1 MVPQNRRRRAMTNRQ
16 WLLDHHPDG
25 PATADCWRL
34 AEAPVPEPGP
44 GQILVKLRWLSM
56 DPYMRGRIAKGPN
69 YAAGVAPGEVM
80 QGGGVGQ
87 VVRSNHPAWAEGDL
101 VEAMGMGWQ
110 DYAVLSPDAPGSARA
125 NRVPEG
131 VPEQATLS
139 WLGMPGLTA
148 WIGLTEIGRPL
159 PGETVVVSA
168 ASGAVGQ
175 VAGQIAAAMGARP
188 VAIAGS
194 DEKLAHCLDLG
205 YAAGVNHRSARL
217 ADDLRE
223 VCPDGV
229 HVFFDNTGGPI
240 HDTVLGQ
247 LALRARVIACGR
259 IAVADRPAYE
269 DVGLRASGRMIVT
282 RARVEGLLVFDWWHR
297 RDEALAHLTR
307 LWRDGRLKYREDV
320 AHGLENAP
328 EAFLRMMAGKNFGKQ
343 LVRL

>member
-1 MVPQNRRRRAMTNRQ
+1 MNRQ
-16 WLLDHHPDG
+16 WLLDHHPKG
-25 PATADCWRL
+25 PATAECWRL

-56 DPYMRGRIAKGPN
+56 DPYMHGRIAAGAN
-69 YAAGVAPGEVM
+69 YAAGVSPGQVM

-87 VVRSNHPAWAEGDL
+87 VVASRHPDWAEGDL

-110 DYAVLSPDAPGSARA
+110 DYALLNPDAPGSARA

-148 WIGLTEIGRPL
+148 WIGLTEIGRPN
-159 PGETVVVSA
+159 PGETVVISA

-194 DEKLAHCLDLG
+194 EAKLAHCRDLG
-205 YAAGVNHRSARL
+205 YAAGVSHRSDRL
-217 ADDLRE
+217 AEELRAA
-223 VCPDGV
+223 CPEGV
-229 HVFFDNTGGPI
+229 HVFFDNTGGLI

-247 LALRARVIACGR
+247 LATHARVIICGR
-259 IAVADRPAYE
+259 IAVVDKPADQ
-269 DVGLRASGRMIVT
+269 DIGLRASSRLIVT
-282 RARVEGLLVFDWWHR
+282 RARVQGLIVFDWWHR
-297 RDEALAHLTR
+297 REAAMDHLSR
-307 LWRDGRLKYREDV
+307 LWRAGRLKYREDV
-320 AHGLENAP
+320 VEGLEHAP
-328 EAFLRMMAGKNFGKQ
+328 EAFLRMMSGQNFGKQ
-343 LVRL
+343 LVSL